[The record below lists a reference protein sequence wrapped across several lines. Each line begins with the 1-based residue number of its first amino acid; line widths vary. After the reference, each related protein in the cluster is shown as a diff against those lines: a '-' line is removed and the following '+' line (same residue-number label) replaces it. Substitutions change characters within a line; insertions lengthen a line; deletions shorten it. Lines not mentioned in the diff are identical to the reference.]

1 MTYDLSSHGKHEL
14 GVVVQNQYSLFIRFY
29 KGLYA
34 FDKKMFVFL
43 PKILENCWGKK
54 SQIYQILTRL
64 YCIKTEPRAPV
75 AQ

>member
-1 MTYDLSSHGKHEL
+1 MTHDLSSHCKHEL

-43 PKILENCWGKK
+43 PKILEICWGKN
-54 SQIYQILTRL
+54 SQIYQILACL
-64 YCIKTEPRAPV
+64 YCIKIEPQAPV
-75 AQ
+75 A